1 MFKVC
6 VDIGGT
12 FTDGVVLDDEG
23 RLRQFKAPSTPK
35 DFAQGVMDVL
45 REAAPA
51 YDRSTEDFISEI
63 RLLTH
68 GSTVAT
74 NAVVTRNLSK
84 TALITTKGFRD
95 ILEMRRANKIATRS
109 MYEAQIPPYE
119 PIVPR
124 HLRFVLE
131 EETRTSGEVAKPIN
145 PGELKIV
152 IERLKREKVESVV
165 VCFINSYANPHNE
178 QVTAELCRKYLDED
192 VFVTYSS
199 DILPTMGEYARLST
213 AVISGCV
220 GPIVSRYMTRLE
232 RGLRDSGFRGQLQI
246 IQANQFAQ
254 SVEAIKRKPVYLIGS
269 GPSAAPA
276 GAAHLGEA
284 IGESNFITGD
294 MGGTTFDASLVRKGE
309 VSLTAGEWLGDEL
322 LGIKVVDVKS
332 VGAGGGSI
340 AWIDSLGLLRVG
352 PQSAGADPGPCCFSK
367 GGTLP
372 TVTDAA
378 VILGYLPVDNFWK
391 GKMRLDVERARAAIW
406 PLAQRL
412 AMSVEAT
419 AQAIFTTVNS
429 NMADAIT
436 EISTRKGFDVR
447 DFSMMAFG
455 GATPLCAAF
464 IADVLNM
471 DKVVIPHYA
480 ATFSA
485 WSMFSLEMGRDYV
498 RSYICPIGSSSTQDI
513 NQLFE
518 AMLSEAA
525 ADFATLDIAPEQI
538 TVVKSADVRY
548 VGQYHEVELKLP
560 QEAIS
565 AQDIERLTAAFH
577 VRHEELY
584 TFSLPWVPAEFRNL
598 RLIAKVKGRKI
609 QMERV
614 EAGGADPS
622 AAAKAA
628 RDCYF
633 GSGFRPTPIYDGEKL
648 RAGNVVSG
656 PAVIEES
663 LTTLVVPEN
672 FRCKVDEY
680 GNYIAERA

>member
-12 FTDGVVLDDEG
+12 FTDCVVSDDLG

-45 REAAPA
+45 EEAAPA
-51 YDRSTEDFISEI
+51 YNRTTEEFVSEI
-63 RLLTH
+63 SLITH

-95 ILEMRRANKIATRS
+95 ILEMRRANKIETRS

-124 HLRFVLE
+124 YLRFVLE
-131 EETRTSGEVAKPIN
+131 EETRTTGEVTKPIN
-145 PGELKIV
+145 PGELKLI
-152 IERLKREKVESVV
+152 IEKLKREKVESLVI
-165 VCFINSYANPHNE
+165 CFINSYANPQNE
-178 QVTAELCRKYLDED
+178 KTTAELCRKYLDED
-192 VFVTYSS
+192 VFITYSA

-232 RGLRDSGFRGQLQI
+232 NNLHKAGFRGQLQI

-254 SVEAIKRKPVYLIGS
+254 SVEALKRKPVYLIGS

-276 GAAHLGEA
+276 GGAYLGSA
-284 IGESNFITGD
+284 IGEANFITGD

-352 PQSAGADPGPCCFSK
+352 PQSAGADPGPCCFNK

-378 VILGYLPVDNFWK
+378 VILGYIPVGNFWR
-391 GKMRLDVERARAAIW
+391 GKMALDIVLAKAAIQ
-406 PLAQRL
+406 PLADRL
-412 AMSVEAT
+412 HMSLEAT

-464 IADVLNM
+464 IADLLNM
-471 DKVVIPHYA
+471 DKVVIPCYA

-485 WSMFSLEMGRDYV
+485 WSMFSLDMGRDYV
-498 RSYICPIGSSSTQDI
+498 RSYICPLGTSSAANI
-513 NQLFE
+513 NQLYDDMLAE
-518 AMLSEAA
+518 AV
-525 ADFATLDIAPEQI
+525 ADFTALNVSKDELTL
-538 TVVKSADVRY
+538 VKSADVRY
-548 VGQYHEVELKLP
+548 VGQYHEVELTLP
-560 QEAIS
+560 DDEIS
-565 AQDIERLTAAFH
+565 ARDIELLTQEFH
-577 VRHEELY
+577 QRHEELY

-598 RLIAKVKGRKI
+598 RLIAKVKGQRIDMARIEK
-609 QMERV
+609 
-614 EAGGADPS
+614 GSDDPS
-622 AAAKAA
+622 AALKTP
-628 RDCYF
+628 RQCYF
-633 GSGFRPTPIYDGEKL
+633 GSGYRSTPIYDGDRL
-648 RAGNVVSG
+648 LSGNVIEG
-656 PAVIEES
+656 PMVIEEP
-663 LTTLVVPEN
+663 LTTLVIPEN
-672 FRCKVDEY
+672 FRCTIDEY
-680 GNYIAERA
+680 GNYIVERV